1 MNYLS
6 VEGMHLKVRCRGF
19 AIASGLT
26 LVVALDSAYEYNRR
40 LHRDVSLDNII
51 LVRNRNSG
59 EREGRLV
66 DWEFSTIENPD
77 SPGGD
82 YFRSVSCPLHDLIR
96 V

>member
-1 MNYLS
+1 M
-6 VEGMHLKVRCRGF
+6 KVRCRGF

-66 DWEFSTIENPD
+66 DWEFSTIEKPD
-77 SPGGD
+77 SPGRD
-82 YFRSVSCPLHDLIR
+82 YFRSVSCPL
-96 V
+96 

>member
-1 MNYLS
+1 ML
-6 VEGMHLKVRCRGF
+6 LKVRYRGF
-19 AIASGLT
+19 TTVAGLT
-26 LVVALDSAYEYNRR
+26 VVVALDSAYEYNRR

-51 LVRNRNSG
+51 LVRNRDSG

-66 DWEFSTIENPD
+66 DWEFSTIEKPD
-77 SPGGD
+77 RPGRD

>member
-1 MNYLS
+1 
-6 VEGMHLKVRCRGF
+6 MHLKVKCHGS
-19 AIASGLT
+19 ATVTGLT
-26 LVVALDSAYEYNRR
+26 LVAALDSAYEYNRR

-51 LVRNRNSG
+51 LVRNRDSG

-66 DWEFSTIENPD
+66 DWEFSTIEKPD
-77 SPGGD
+77 SPGRD